1 MNLTFCGAA
10 RSVTGSCYLL
20 TTDVAKVLV
29 DCGLFQ
35 ERAFQSRNWDPFP
48 FDPADLDVVLLTHAH
63 IDHIG
68 RLPLLVKGGFRGRI
82 LATPATVDLVE
93 LLLLDSAHI
102 QEEDARYKTKR
113 HRREGRQTADTAPL
127 YTTDEAKQILGL
139 LEAVPY
145 HQAAHV
151 AEDVEA
157 VWHDAG
163 HMLGSGHLAVTA
175 EGKKVVFSGDIGVPN
190 RVILRDPEP
199 FDQADVMICESTY
212 GNRIHES
219 LTFAAEKLAKVIN
232 ETINHGGNVVIP
244 SFAVG
249 RTQTLLYFMRRLM
262 EEDRIPPVVT
272 FVDSP
277 MAIKATHILTKHPEC
292 FDAEAKSLAEAG
304 HDPVG
309 FEPLHFSSSTG
320 ASKAINRIKGCVIIS
335 ASGMCTAGRI
345 KHHLSHNIG
354 NSRNTILFVGY
365 QAQHTLGRQ
374 ILEGKNPVR
383 ILGEERPVK
392 ARIEK
397 INGLSGHADMEMMLE
412 WLSKLDSPPKR
423 MFLTHGDEEVAL
435 EFAETIKQRLGW
447 EPMVPEYGQT
457 VTI

>member
-35 ERAFQSRNWDPFP
+35 ERAFEGRNWEPFP
-48 FDPADLDVVLLTHAH
+48 FKPSELDAVLLTHAH

-68 RLPLLVKGGFRGRI
+68 RLPLLIKGGFKGKI
-82 LATPATVDLVE
+82 LATPATADLVE

-102 QEEDARYKTKR
+102 QEEDAKYKTKR
-113 HRREGRQTADTAPL
+113 HRREGRAMPDTQPL
-127 YTTDEAKQILGL
+127 YTTKDA
-139 LEAVPY
+139 EAVLDRLEPVAY
-145 HQAAHV
+145 HRTVAV
-151 AEDVEA
+151 AEGVKA

-175 EGKKVVFSGDIGVPN
+175 EGKKVVFSGDVGVPG

-212 GNRIHES
+212 GNRVHES
-219 LTFAAEKLAKVIN
+219 LAFAEERLAEIIN
-232 ETINHGGNVVIP
+232 ATLDRGGNVVIP

-249 RTQTLLYFMRRLM
+249 RTQTLLYFMRKLM
-262 EEDRIPPVVT
+262 EADRIPPVVT

-277 MAIKATHILTKHPEC
+277 MAIKATQILTKHAEC
-292 FDAEAKSLAEAG
+292 YDAEAKALADAG
-304 HDPVG
+304 LDPVG
-309 FEPLHFSSSTG
+309 FEPLHFSSTTSS
-320 ASKAINRIKGCVIIS
+320 SKAINRVRGCVIIS

-345 KHHLSHNIG
+345 KHHLAHNIV
-354 NSRNTILFVGY
+354 STRNTILFVGY

-374 ILEGKNPVR
+374 ILEGKDPVR
-383 ILGEERPVK
+383 ILGEERPVR
-392 ARIEK
+392 AHIEK
-397 INGLSGHADMEMMLE
+397 INGLSGHADKEMLLD
-412 WLSKLDSPPKR
+412 WLGCLDNPPKQL
-423 MFLTHGDEEVAL
+423 FLTHGDEQVAL
-435 EFAETIKQRLGW
+435 EFAETIKERLGW
-447 EPMVPEYGQT
+447 AAAVPEYGET
-457 VTI
+457 VTV